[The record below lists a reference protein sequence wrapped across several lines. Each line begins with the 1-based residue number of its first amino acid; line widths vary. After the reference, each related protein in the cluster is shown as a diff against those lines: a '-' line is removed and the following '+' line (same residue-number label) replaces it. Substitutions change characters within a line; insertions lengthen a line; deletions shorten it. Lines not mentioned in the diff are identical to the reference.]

1 MNLRSEPIN
10 MTKRLPFLLLLILL
24 LPCWGIAL
32 KPGGDLGVYYQAST
46 WLQKGW
52 VAKLYSDN
60 AEIGNFFYGPFGL
73 ALLKPL
79 AFLSFSGANL
89 FWLGLQTLS
98 YCGFWFFLFKIFP
111 ELLSPIKK
119 GLFLLVW
126 VVSIKPIH
134 ASFQSHNV
142 QLIFAAI
149 LAASEW
155 GSRSGSVF
163 QRWLSGIAVALV
175 ASIKIYP
182 LFIALY
188 YFLKRPKEVKMGLL
202 MGGLIS
208 LLIPLGVFGIS
219 TGLSL
224 PKLFTANLLHYHQV
238 YDLAKDAVS
247 LSLPSLL
254 ATYLPKT
261 WVDHGAISLGIG
273 LISLVF
279 FVDTFFQRNMALSTN
294 ERHSWAFL
302 WAMMGLLNSTTRPDY
317 FIYFVPAFASLPL
330 LVEKEKLKKVYY
342 IGLTVSVLL
351 IAFITEWVLGSREL
365 THHLESLRIP
375 VLGILLLCLMQFVAL
390 RNKLKI

>member
-1 MNLRSEPIN
+1 MK
-10 MTKRLPFLLLLILL
+10 KRLPFLLLFILL
-24 LPCWGIAL
+24 IPCWGIAL
-32 KPGGDLGVYYQAST
+32 KPGGDLGVYYQASE

-52 VAKLYSDN
+52 VANLYSNN

-79 AFLSFSGANL
+79 SLLTFSGANL
-89 FWLGLQTLS
+89 LWLLFQTLS
-98 YCGFWFFLFKIFP
+98 YFGFWFFLFKIFP
-111 ELLSPIKK
+111 ELLSPWKK

-126 VVSIKPIH
+126 LVSIKPIH

-149 LAASEW
+149 LVASEW
-155 GSRSGSVF
+155 GSRSENRF
-163 QRWLSGIAVALV
+163 QKWLSGIAVAVV

-182 LFIALY
+182 AFIALY
-188 YFLKRPKEVKMGLL
+188 YFLKRPKEVKIGLL
-202 MGGLIS
+202 LGGLIS
-208 LLIPLGVFGIS
+208 FLIPLGVFGFS

-224 PKLFTANLLHYHQV
+224 PKQFIQNLLHYHQV
-238 YDLAKDAVS
+238 YDLAKDTVS

-261 WVDHGAISLGIG
+261 WVDHGAISLVVGC
-273 LISLVF
+273 ISLVF
-279 FVDTFFQRNMALSTN
+279 FTGAFLSRNRISPID

-330 LVEKEKLKKVYY
+330 LIEKKDTKKVYY
-342 IGLTVSVLL
+342 FGLTLSVLL
-351 IAFITEWVLGSREL
+351 IAFITEWVLGSRDL
-365 THHLESLRIP
+365 THHLESLRVP
-375 VLGILLLCLMQFVAL
+375 VLGVLLLCLMQFVAL
-390 RNKLKI
+390 RNKIKI

>member
-1 MNLRSEPIN
+1 
-10 MTKRLPFLLLLILL
+10 MTKRLPFLLLIILL
-24 LPCWGIAL
+24 IPCWGIAL
-32 KPGGDLGVYYQAST
+32 KPGGDLGVYYQASV

-52 VAKLYSDN
+52 VTKLYSDN

-79 AFLSFSGANL
+79 ALLSFSGANL
-89 FWLGLQTLS
+89 LWLGLQTLS
-98 YCGFWFFLFKIFP
+98 YFGFWFFLFKIFP
-111 ELLSPIKK
+111 ELLSPLKK

-155 GSRSGSVF
+155 GSRSESAF
-163 QRWLSGIAVALV
+163 QKWLSGIAVALV

-182 LFIALY
+182 AFIALY
-188 YFLKRPKEVKMGLL
+188 YLLKRPKEVKMGLL
-202 MGGLIS
+202 LGGLIS
-208 LLIPLGVFGIS
+208 LLIPLEVFGFS

-224 PKLFTANLLHYHQV
+224 PKLFIDNLLHYHQV
-238 YDLAKDAVS
+238 YDLAKDTVS

-254 ATYLPKT
+254 ATYLPQS
-261 WVDHGAISLGIG
+261 WIHRGAISLIVG
-273 LISLVF
+273 LISLWF
-279 FVDTFFQRNMALSTN
+279 FTDTFLSRLRVLSN
-294 ERHSWAFL
+294 EERYHWAFL
-302 WAMMGLLNSTTRPDY
+302 WSMMGLLNSTTRPDY
-317 FIYFVPAFASLPL
+317 FIYFVPAFTSLPL
-330 LVEKEKLKKVYY
+330 LIEKEKMTKVYY

-365 THHLESLRIP
+365 THHLESLRVP
-375 VLGILLLCLMQFVAL
+375 VLGVLLLCLMQFLAL